1 MNLQRVL
8 VGARQAI
15 ADIGLSAGYHD
26 VARLAGVGVGTVYR
40 RFPDRMD
47 LLEAVL
53 LDVLDRPYD
62 EQPGNERFSARR
74 PDWARSRVGCSMLSC
89 SS

>member
-53 LDVLDRPYD
+53 LDVLDELTRIR
-62 EQPGNERFSARR
+62 GTASSHSSSSSASGSVKTQAC
-74 PDWARSRVGCSMLSC
+74 PVH
-89 SS
+89 